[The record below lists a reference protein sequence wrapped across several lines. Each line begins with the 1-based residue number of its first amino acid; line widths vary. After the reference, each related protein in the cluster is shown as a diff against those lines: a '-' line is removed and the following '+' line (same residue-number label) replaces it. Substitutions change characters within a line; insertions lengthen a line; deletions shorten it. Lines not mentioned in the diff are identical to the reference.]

1 MSTVLQRLS
10 DSNKKAIVSL
20 ACMIE
25 AQGKGGRFRSNDPEV
40 DIIIRECFDDSWR
53 GNWDNNYKHNYF
65 GQAVLYAI
73 NNQRECFQI
82 VAALDDETKY
92 AFKNMMIDIIGD
104 NAMMVLAA
112 AYVYKEIGMPTYVAP
127 QREESTRQERNEQE
141 EGDAGNIEDP
151 FYILTNVGA
160 VRGEND
166 KVFTLVNPDTSEE
179 VSVGANYDYWLSE
192 GICPVNGIVGY
203 VDPEKSIQTEEGKLC
218 YLVCPGNLVVP
229 VLEWGLKKL
238 DEWDYEEKSQ
248 HVEMLACD
256 KNGKLCQE
264 LRAMKK
270 PSRPATQE
278 TEMRPS
284 DQQVVKYTATF
295 FQRIEGGRVLSARPN
310 HRDIRL
316 TYTKRGS
323 ELKLEIL
330 GVTQP
335 RYARFKNDNGR
346 ILSYEDT
353 TRPYTYYEVETEPE
367 HNTIVRVSI
376 FQKNASFE
384 DLEYRYSI
392 DESHA

>member
-53 GNWDNNYKHNYF
+53 GNWDNDYKHNYF

-141 EGDAGNIEDP
+141 EDDAGNIEDP
-151 FYILTNVGA
+151 FYILTNVEA

-203 VDPEKSIQTEEGKLC
+203 VDPEISIQTEEGKLC
-218 YLVCPGNLVVP
+218 YLVCHGNLVVP

-248 HVEMLACD
+248 HVRMLACD

-270 PSRPATQE
+270 SSSPASQE
-278 TEMRPS
+278 KEMHPN
-284 DQQVVKYTATF
+284 DQKVVRYSATF
-295 FQRIEGGRVLSARPN
+295 LQRFEGGREISARPN

-316 TYTKRGS
+316 TYTQWGS
-323 ELKLEIL
+323 KLKLEVL
-330 GVTQP
+330 GVMQP
-335 RYARFKNDNGR
+335 RFARFKNDNGR

-367 HNTIVRVSI
+367 HNTIIRVSI